1 MKIEASSTLFSGI
14 SESKHLYRLYVGNL
28 HPNSSEETLR
38 SLFVQHGIEVE
49 SILVKRS
56 YAFVDCPDQTNVDR
70 GIDRLSGRCR
80 TSRKRPHGHQCE
92 LSDSMQVEPSVGR
105 RRRSNKIQIRNFPG
119 HIGVEEIQ
127 ELVRNYG
134 LVQKCEHVGAE
145 GLVYVTFENPDSAQ
159 SAVQSLNGIDFQ
171 GSSIKVDFA
180 SNKTLRRPRSAQMG
194 ENQMMRRDDRQQM
207 GGGGPRGMQDRG
219 GMQEL
224 PLRILVGSEFVGAI
238 IGRSGQ
244 TIQNITSQ
252 TRARVDVHRAEM
264 SMTPE
269 TVITIKGSP
278 ESCAAACVEIMKIVQ
293 SEASSIIKGK
303 GPQDQ
308 LGNDRD
314 HPVKVLCPNN
324 LCGRIIGK
332 GGTIIKAFME
342 ESGTHIVVSS
352 ANDAAFYAD
361 RVVTITGPLDSCRN
375 GLELVFEKMRKCA
388 ELDQQNFQ
396 NLGPY
401 GGGMGPAGP
410 MGPNF
415 YQGGRGGGGP
425 YQGPGAPYPVGGQG
439 MYQGGPGLYGAA
451 PPQPPQQLEITY
463 IYIPE
468 STIGAV
474 IGTKGTNIKNI
485 MRLSSARIKILD
497 AGQGDAERKEKGP
510 PRGEGERKVI
520 VTGTP
525 EAQWKAQFYILEK
538 VKTENMVQLE
548 DVHFKAEILVPKQ
561 MVGRIIG
568 KGGQHV
574 KEMQRVTGA
583 IVKTPDTKGLPDNE
597 EVPVSVL
604 GHFYASQSAQRRIR
618 ALLHQAM
625 QGPPMEGGPRGPG
638 GPPGP
643 RRPPPMNGN

>member
-1 MKIEASSTLFSGI
+1 MKSTCDVYFI
-14 SESKHLYRLYVGNL
+14 QVNPPANNETIQKSKHLYRLYVGNL

-70 GIDRLSGRCR
+70 GIDRLS
-80 TSRKRPHGHQCE
+80 GHQCE

-171 GSSIKVDFA
+171 GSSIKQQDTA
-180 SNKTLRRPRSAQMG
+180 SSPLCSNGRKS
-194 ENQMMRRDDRQQM
+194 DDETGRQTAD
-207 GGGGPRGMQDRG
+207 G
-219 GMQEL
+219 
-224 PLRILVGSEFVGAI
+224 
-238 IGRSGQ
+238 
-244 TIQNITSQ
+244 
-252 TRARVDVHRAEM
+252 VDVHRAEM

-308 LGNDRD
+308 LGND
-314 HPVKVLCPNN
+314 
-324 LCGRIIGK
+324 
-332 GGTIIKAFME
+332 
-342 ESGTHIVVSS
+342 S

-561 MVGRIIG
+561 MV
-568 KGGQHV
+568 